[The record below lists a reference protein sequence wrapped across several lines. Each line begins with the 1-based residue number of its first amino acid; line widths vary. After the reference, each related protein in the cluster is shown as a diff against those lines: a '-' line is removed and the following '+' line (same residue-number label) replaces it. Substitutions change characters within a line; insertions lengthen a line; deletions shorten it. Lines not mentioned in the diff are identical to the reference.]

1 MEKRKI
7 IFGGYDTAAE
17 GKWTL
22 TEWELTSPAYRSN
35 FVEVPG
41 RDGDLD
47 LSTALTDGAPRYG
60 NRTLT
65 ATFESSE
72 GSRIDRENVIRTMTN
87 WLDGW
92 RLDIIL
98 PDDDEHHLTGR
109 VSVERL
115 YNDNAHAS
123 VMVTAICDPWR
134 YNNHETS
141 VQMDATAE
149 EQTVALVN
157 SGRRTVVPLLVISGT
172 DASINLKFGAA
183 SWVLGAGS
191 YQLPDLVLQ
200 QGAFPL
206 TFRGSGTLS
215 LTYREAVL

>member
-1 MEKRKI
+1 MDKRKI

-72 GSRIDRENVIRTMTN
+72 GSRIDRENVIRAMTN

-109 VSVERL
+109 VSVER
-115 YNDNAHAS
+115 
-123 VMVTAICDPWR
+123 
-134 YNNHETS
+134 
-141 VQMDATAE
+141 
-149 EQTVALVN
+149 
-157 SGRRTVVPLLVISGT
+157 
-172 DASINLKFGAA
+172 
-183 SWVLGAGS
+183 
-191 YQLPDLVLQ
+191 
-200 QGAFPL
+200 
-206 TFRGSGTLS
+206 
-215 LTYREAVL
+215 